1 MYMQLSTGNITPIAT
16 TGKYGIDNLK
26 KIVRAA
32 VNISK
37 VVAELRAN
45 PVPQKFWGK
54 VLYWLRGLFSNRAR
68 LADIGADF
76 VQIAT
81 NADAIKAE
89 LVDLEGV
96 ELEQL
101 ISLLVFEA
109 GVSTP
114 ERFLKTLPNLLDAI
128 RALADIID

>member
-1 MYMQLSTGNITPIAT
+1 MYMQLTTGKVMPSEN
-16 TGKYGIDNLK
+16 GKYGIDNLK

-37 VVAELRAN
+37 IVAELRAN
-45 PVPQKFWGK
+45 PIPQKFWGK
-54 VLYWLRGLFSNRAR
+54 VWYWLRGLFSNRAR

-89 LVDLEGV
+89 LLDLEGG

-101 ISLLVFEA
+101 IGLLVFEA